1 MLTMKEG
8 GKMAQY
14 HKFDLENWPRR
25 EHYRYYTECLKIEFN
40 LTVPVDV
47 KHMLEVC
54 HKKGYRFY
62 PAMIALI
69 TQIMNETENF
79 RMCRGKEGE
88 LCVWDEI
95 VPNYTIFHE
104 DDQTFSDCWSAYTPD
119 FDALYHGIVEDMEK
133 YGNKKGIKAREGQPA
148 NFYCVSCVPWVSFT
162 GCSSRLTDSGEP
174 AFFPVITMGKY
185 QEEQGKMMMPVNL
198 NIAHAVCDGY
208 HASMFFQRLQERLH
222 QFS

>member
-8 GKMAQY
+8 GRMAQY

-95 VPNYTIFHE
+95 VPNYTIFH
-104 DDQTFSDCWSAYTPD
+104 
-119 FDALYHGIVEDMEK
+119 
-133 YGNKKGIKAREGQPA
+133 
-148 NFYCVSCVPWVSFT
+148 
-162 GCSSRLTDSGEP
+162 
-174 AFFPVITMGKY
+174 
-185 QEEQGKMMMPVNL
+185 
-198 NIAHAVCDGY
+198 
-208 HASMFFQRLQERLH
+208 
-222 QFS
+222 

>member
-1 MLTMKEG
+1 MKEG
-8 GKMAQY
+8 GRMAQY

-95 VPNYTIFHE
+95 VPNYTIFHGM
-104 DDQTFSDCWSAYTPD
+104 TRHFPTAGLPTPRI
-119 FDALYHGIVEDMEK
+119 LTPYIMGSWKISEK
-133 YGNKKGIKAREGQPA
+133 YGNKR
-148 NFYCVSCVPWVSFT
+148 
-162 GCSSRLTDSGEP
+162 D
-174 AFFPVITMGKY
+174 
-185 QEEQGKMMMPVNL
+185 
-198 NIAHAVCDGY
+198 
-208 HASMFFQRLQERLH
+208 
-222 QFS
+222 